1 MPKIAHTADVH
12 WRGLSRHDEYRKV
25 FETFIKDCKKN
36 EVDHIFVGG
45 DVFHTKTTG
54 ISPEYIEQMTWWL
67 NAMSEVA
74 MVHVILGNH
83 DGNLINPSR
92 QDAVSPIV
100 EAMKNDR
107 VKLYKKSGVYEFEPG
122 YNWCVFSLFDEE
134 GWKDVKPVPGMFNI
148 ACFHGSVRG
157 SVTETGWDIVDG
169 ITTDFFADYDLAL
182 LGDIH
187 RRQMLGYRDG
197 NPWIGYPGTPIQQNY
212 AEELDHG
219 YLLWEISDKK
229 QWKVR
234 FKGLPNLKPYVT
246 LEWEGSNQKLFEES
260 EKYPK
265 QSRFRIKTQLPMSQH
280 DVHAV
285 TEFLK
290 NSRAATETT
299 FKFDSRIENAVI
311 KSGDSS
317 VLKSDIRSQE
327 VVLSL
332 LQDYAKKNKFQSL
345 DWNLIDNDVKKYLTS
360 VKITDECVRNVKWS
374 IKHLKW
380 DNIFSYGEGNEID
393 FDRLSGI
400 VGVFGP
406 NRIGKSSIVGTLMY
420 SLYNSTDR
428 GSLKNLHICNVR
440 KEYCSARTVFE
451 LGGTTYVTERQT
463 AKNYN
468 KKGQVSASTA
478 LNLFRLN
485 GEELEDLCGEQRN
498 DTEKTLRNLI
508 GTSEDFLMTSLS
520 AQGESTAFLLLSS
533 SKRRTMLSKFLD
545 LDIFDKMHDLSNK
558 DLNGYKARL
567 KNYPDRDWDTVFE
580 NGKDACES
588 LQAEVDNLTDKI
600 TMAQSELS
608 ELRSQI
614 ANSSDVKVV
623 TKAEVDAQVRIVE
636 SFKRQSDE
644 CSSKISKLQSEII
657 SLEEKL
663 SVVVKIIEADDLDV
677 LKKRLSSIESIE
689 RSVLELK
696 RIHEKEELELKRQQK
711 SLKLLQE
718 VPCGDEYPTCKF
730 IKNAHEDKS
739 SLQAQEVAER
749 SAKKSLDD
757 VIQSLNSLNKD
768 EIVTKLSKH
777 EKAIELSSSIKLEI
791 SKKETE
797 IEKCKKSC
805 DSLVDSMRSA
815 SEKLESL
822 EKALKNSDNYEVVN
836 MRSKLE
842 SLSDDIKKWDDMKL
856 QSAKQFGKLTSD
868 LQKLKL
874 EKQERL
880 SLLKEMEGLEFLCE
894 AFSKKGLPLIITRT
908 QLPVINAEVSKIL
921 NGIVDFTVELE
932 NEEDTDATE
941 IYINYGDSK
950 RLIELC
956 SGMEKTIGSI
966 ALRVAMSNISSLSKP
981 DMFIVD
987 EGFGT
992 LDEAGVEACNRLL
1005 ISLKKHFR
1013 TILVITH
1020 VDGIKDSADTMIEI
1034 TKVEKDSK
1042 VCHS

>member
-1 MPKIAHTADVH
+1 MLRIAHTADVH
-12 WRGLSRHDEYRKV
+12 WRGLSRHDEYRKI
-25 FETFIKDCKKN
+25 FESFIKDCKKN
-36 EVDHIFVGG
+36 EVDHIFIGG

-54 ISPEYIEQMTWWL
+54 ISPEYIDQMTWWL
-67 NAMSEVA
+67 NAMSEIA
-74 MVHVILGNH
+74 IVHIILGNH
-83 DGNLINPSR
+83 DGNLINSSR

-107 VKLYKKSGVYEFEPG
+107 VKLYKKSGVYEFSPG

-134 GWKDVKPVPGMFNI
+134 GWKDVKPIPGMFNI

-169 ITTDFFADYDLAL
+169 ITTDFFADYDLAF

-212 AEELDHG
+212 AEELNHG
-219 YLLWEISDKK
+219 YLLWDISGPK
-229 QWKVR
+229 QWKVKFR
-234 FKGLPNLKPYVT
+234 ELPNIKPYVT
-246 LEWEGSNQKLFEES
+246 LEWTGSNQTLFEEA

-290 NSRAATETT
+290 NNCVATETT

-311 KSGDSS
+311 KSGDST
-317 VLKSDIRSQE
+317 VIKSDIRSQE
-327 VVLSL
+327 VVMSL
-332 LQDYAKKNKFQSL
+332 LQDYGKKNKFQSL
-345 DWNLIDNDVKKYLTS
+345 DWNAIDLDVKKYLTS
-360 VKITDECVRNVKWS
+360 VKISDECVRNVKWS

-380 DNIFSYGEGNEID
+380 DNIFSYGEDNEIN
-393 FDRLSGI
+393 FEKLSGI
-400 VGVFGP
+400 VGVFGS
-406 NRIGKSSIVGTLMY
+406 NRIGKSSIVGSLMY

-428 GSLKNLHICNVR
+428 GSLKNLHVCNVR

-463 AKNYN
+463 TKNYN
-468 KKGQVSASTA
+468 KKGQVNASTA
-478 LNLFRLN
+478 LNLFKLN
-485 GEELEDLCGEQRN
+485 GEDLEDLCGEQRN

-520 AQGESTAFLLLSS
+520 AQGESNAFLLLSS
-533 SKRRTMLSKFLD
+533 SKRRTLLSKFLD
-545 LDIFDKMHDLSNK
+545 LDIFDKMHELSNK

-567 KNYPDRDWDTVFE
+567 KNYPDRDWDSIFE
-580 NGKDACES
+580 NGKFDCES
-588 LQAEVDNLTDKI
+588 LQVEVDSLTDKI

-614 ANSSDVKVV
+614 SSSSDVKVV
-623 TKAEVDAQVRIVE
+623 TQSEVDAQARIVE
-636 SFKRQSDE
+636 LLKKQSDE
-644 CSSKISKLQSEII
+644 CASKINKLQSEIS
-657 SLEEKL
+657 SLEDKL
-663 SVVVKIIEADDLDV
+663 SVVTKIVEADDLDV

-689 RSVLELK
+689 KSVLELR

-711 SLKLLQE
+711 SVKLLQE

-730 IKNAHEDKS
+730 IKNAHEDKI
-739 SLQAQEVAER
+739 SLQAQEESER
-749 SAKKSLDD
+749 TAKKSLDN
-757 VIQSLNSLNKD
+757 VIQSLNSLNKE
-768 EIVTKLSKH
+768 EIVTKVSKY
-777 EKAIELSSSIKLEI
+777 EKAIELSSNIQLEI

-797 IEKCKKSC
+797 IEKCRKSC
-805 DSLVDSMRSA
+805 DSLADTMRGA
-815 SEKLESL
+815 NEKLESL

-836 MRSKLE
+836 MRSKLD
-842 SLSDDIKKWDDMKL
+842 SLSNDIKKWDDMKL
-856 QSAKQFGKLTSD
+856 QAARQFGKLTSD
-868 LQKLKL
+868 LQKLKS
-874 EKQERL
+874 EKQER
-880 SLLKEMEGLEFLCE
+880 SKLLKEMEGLEFLCE

-956 SGMEKTIGSI
+956 SGMEKTIGAI
-966 ALRVAMSNISSLSKP
+966 ALRVALSNISSLSKS

-1005 ISLKKHFR
+1005 VSLKKYFK
-1013 TILVITH
+1013 TVLVITH
-1020 VDGIKDSADTMIEI
+1020 VDGIKDSADAIIEI
-1034 TKVEKDSK
+1034 TKVEKDSR